1 MKKGNFGE
9 TLRREREMRGVS
21 LGEISNATRIS
32 TRFLLALENE
42 QWHELPGGVFNRGFV
57 RSVSRFLGL
66 DEDALMAEYALTTN
80 DKPEMAVWATD
91 GKGQRRVM
99 PALTVALLVLLVTG
113 GYFAWSETAP
123 WLGPWIS
130 DLWNRAALAQ
140 RSSGAAAETAQ
151 AGGDPAAAAPAPV
164 APASAIN
171 TSTELVLKVEA
182 GKPTAVTVIADG
194 AIVFEGRME
203 KDHKQSFQAREKF
216 EVTARDPSALF
227 VTLNGREIPPLGPP
241 GQPGSK
247 TLTRADLTPQE
258 GRPN

>member
-21 LGEISNATRIS
+21 LEEIANATRIS

-66 DEDALMAEYALTTN
+66 DEDALMSEYSLTTN

-91 GKGQRRVM
+91 GKGQRRIM
-99 PALTVALLVLLVTG
+99 PALTLALMAALLAG
-113 GYFAWSETAP
+113 GYLAWRESAA

-130 DLWNRAALAQ
+130 DLWDRAALAQ
-140 RSSGAAAETAQ
+140 RSSSAAAEAATATQ
-151 AGGDPAAAAPAPV
+151 DAAAIAPAAAPA
-164 APASAIN
+164 APAIDASA
-171 TSTELVLKVEA
+171 ELVLKVEA

-194 AIVFEGRME
+194 AVVFEGSMD
-203 KDHKQSFQAREKF
+203 KDHKQSFHARERF
-216 EVTARDPSALF
+216 EVSARDPSAIF

-258 GRPN
+258 GRSN